1 MLASPFG
8 RASPVLYRID
18 AAPSTGVSKTAH
30 VARMAGTLR
39 ELDPPQASYAI
50 FCECGLRQAD
60 GIRRTAEGHRRVA
73 EQIDAMQEWLPLLIL
88 YGYGDVLPALT

>member
-1 MLASPFG
+1 MW
-8 RASPVLYRID
+8 RAWSVHCANSIPR
-18 AAPSTGVSKTAH
+18 KRH
-30 VARMAGTLR
+30 TLI
-39 ELDPPQASYAI
+39 L
-50 FCECGLRQAD
+50 CECGLRQAD